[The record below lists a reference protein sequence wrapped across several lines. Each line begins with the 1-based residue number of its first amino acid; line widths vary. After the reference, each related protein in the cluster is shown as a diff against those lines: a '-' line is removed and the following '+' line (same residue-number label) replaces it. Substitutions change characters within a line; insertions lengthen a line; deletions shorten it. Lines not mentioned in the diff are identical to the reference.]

1 MPLSAAHLKRLRSLH
16 TAKGRTAHG
25 CFLIEGEKLIR
36 EAIGAGAPIVELLAT
51 DARAAALPQGEV
63 TTIGAKDAARLSD
76 TRGPQGCFAVVRDT
90 VPAAADALAALPS
103 EGPSTVVALDGVQ
116 DPGNAGAL
124 IRLAAAFD
132 AGAVLTGPGTADPV
146 HPRVVRAATGAW
158 FRIAI
163 ARSPGLAADLRLL
176 SGRGYEI
183 VGAATDGPSV
193 WDEPAED
200 AAPRR
205 ALVLGNEGAGL
216 SPDVAA
222 VIDRWI
228 GAPISPRAE
237 SLNVAVAAGVIL
249 SVWSDRRRRSAPAPL

>member
-1 MPLSAAHLKRLRSLH
+1 M
-16 TAKGRTAHG
+16 
-25 CFLIEGEKLIR
+25 
-36 EAIGAGAPIVELLAT
+36 LAT
-51 DARAAALPQGEV
+51 DARTAALPQGSV
-63 TTIGAKDAARLSD
+63 TTISAKDAARLSD

-90 VPAAADALAALPS
+90 LPTAADALATLPP

-183 VGAATDGPSV
+183 VGAASDGPSV
-193 WDEPAED
+193 WDEPPSH
-200 AAPRR
+200 AATARR
-205 ALVLGNEGAGL
+205 ALVLGNEGAGF

-222 VIDRWI
+222 VIDRQV
-228 GAPISPRAE
+228 GVPINPRVE
-237 SLNVAVAAGVIL
+237 SLNVAVAAGIIL
-249 SVWSDRRRRSAPAPL
+249 GVWSQGR

>member
-1 MPLSAAHLKRLRSLH
+1 VPLSAAHFKQLRSLR
-16 TAKGRTAHG
+16 TAKGRAAHG

-36 EAIGAGAPIVELLAT
+36 EAIDVGAPIVELLAT
-51 DARAAALPQGEV
+51 DARTAALPPGDV
-63 TTIGAKDAARLSD
+63 TTISAKDAARLSD

-90 VPAAADALAALPS
+90 LPAAADALATLPP

-163 ARSPGLAADLRLL
+163 VRAPDLAADLRLL
-176 SGRGYEI
+176 SEHGYEI

-193 WDEPAED
+193 WDEPPAD
-200 AAPRR
+200 LAARR
-205 ALVLGNEGAGL
+205 ALVLGNEGAGF

-222 VIDRWI
+222 VIDRRV
-228 GAPISPRAE
+228 GVPISPRAE
-237 SLNVAVAAGVIL
+237 SLNVAVAAGIIL
-249 SVWSDRRRRSAPAPL
+249 GAWSNRRRRPAPAPL

>member
-16 TAKGRTAHG
+16 TAKGRAAHG

-36 EAIGAGAPIVELLAT
+36 EAIDAGAPIAELLAT
-51 DARAAALPQGEV
+51 EARAAALPEGEV
-63 TTIGAKDAARLSD
+63 TTISAKDAARLSD

-90 VPAAADALAALPS
+90 VPAAADALAALPP

-132 AGAVLTGPGTADPV
+132 ADAVLAGPGTADPV

-158 FRIAI
+158 FRIVV

-176 SGRGYEI
+176 SERGYEI

-193 WDEPAED
+193 WDEPPAGP
-200 AAPRR
+200 APRR

-216 SPDVAA
+216 SPDVAG
-222 VIDRWI
+222 VIDRRV

-237 SLNVAVAAGVIL
+237 SLNVAVAAGTIL
-249 SVWSDRRRRSAPAPL
+249 GVWSDRRRRSAPASL